1 MTDEKIES
9 AVESVEMETREYGV
23 KQFNTRVRE
32 IDRDKYTK
40 MATDMN
46 IPQHALFTKLIDTF
60 MKLESLEGVSED
72 RRAQAEE
79 LQGHLDR
86 VISIFSDLLISTDNV
101 KESMRNRV
109 AEMMAEKESDM
120 KILREKMKAMQQ
132 EKNET
137 QHENKQLI
145 KQKSEVEKI
154 IAGFDELK
162 DSLYSQ
168 INALEASIAEKD
180 KTILCQS
187 ATIADM
193 EQYKEQL
200 DGFHKAIAAQEATV
214 KEKES
219 EIAAKEK
226 ELASKNNE
234 IERFKLVI
242 EVLNDKLDAKIAEL
256 AEQRSQGKDIQ
267 AMLRGEIDRHCS
279 SISNL
284 EVRIEGLSDEG
295 KAMVE
300 QTRAE
305 QDARAAKEREV
316 MALNEKLER
325 QFHELQKK
333 ESLVAEFEKKI
344 ADLETVLKARGK
356 ESMELSKQIQKLT
369 IELAAEQE
377 AKATKERET
386 SDLNKKIMK
395 NAEELE
401 KLMKNTKEL
410 EVSEKALLTQLKKE
424 QVSIVRTEKEKVE
437 LSKKLEKQAEELGNM
452 KKKVLELE
460 KKMGKPVRRVSAKS
474 SAI

>member
-1 MTDEKIES
+1 LTEEKNES
-9 AVESVEMETREYGV
+9 AVKSAEMETREYGV

-40 MATDMN
+40 MASDMN

-60 MKLESLEGVSED
+60 MKMESLEGVSED
-72 RRAQAEE
+72 RKAQAEE

-120 KILREKMKAMQQ
+120 KILREKMEAVQQ
-132 EKNET
+132 EKNEAK
-137 QHENKQLI
+137 HENKQLMER
-145 KQKSEVEKI
+145 KSEMEKI
-154 IAGFDELK
+154 VAGFDEFK

-193 EQYKEQL
+193 ELYKKQL
-200 DGFHKAIAAQEATV
+200 DEFRKGIAAQEDLT

-234 IERFKLVI
+234 VEKLKLLI
-242 EVLNDKLDAKIAEL
+242 DSLNEKLDTKILEL

-267 AMLRGEIDRHCS
+267 AMLRGEIDRHCI

-284 EVRIEGLSDEG
+284 ESRIEDLSDAG
-295 KAMVE
+295 KVMVE
-300 QTRAE
+300 QMRAE

-316 MALNEKLER
+316 MALKEKLER
-325 QFHELQKK
+325 QFYELQKK
-333 ESLVAEFEKKI
+333 ESSIVEFEKKT
-344 ADLETVLKARGK
+344 ADLETVLKAKEK
-356 ESMELSKQIQKLT
+356 ESMELSQQIQKLI

-377 AKATKERET
+377 ATAAKKREI
-386 SDLNKKIMK
+386 SELNKKIQK
-395 NAEELE
+395 NAEEFE
-401 KLMKNTKEL
+401 NLMKNSKEI

-424 QVSIVRTEKEKVE
+424 QASIVRVEKEKAE
-437 LSKKLEKQAEELGNM
+437 LTKKLEKQAEEVGKLN
-452 KKKVLELE
+452 KKVLELE
-460 KKMGKPVRRVSAKS
+460 KKMKKPAGRVSAKS
-474 SAI
+474 SAQ